1 MCPEQKIRIRF
12 NATSTLFTIF
22 PTFSVI
28 VDKLIIIWYNSKKYE
43 PHLKDLHM
51 KSKKL
56 TFIESLMLVAGAGIG
71 TGILTIPYAI
81 DKIGVFG
88 TLTALVLAYA
98 VSTFMYLIIADLTR
112 NSEKP
117 EDLLAILDEHLLGG
131 KGKKV
136 LNITFLVLLVLLLLE
151 NLVVYILCAG
161 NVLTDLLGFNDTV
174 TKIIFYVL
182 ASVVIIFGVKG
193 MGVGEKL
200 SMILI
205 GGAMLVLMALSFFH
219 VKGSL
224 NLTFGAP
231 SIVFAVYGLFMF
243 AFSAIFSIIQVC
255 NHIEKKEQTG
265 KAIIGGLTLNA
276 LITMAFTVA
285 VILGSDT
292 VTEIATIGLSQ
303 SIGIPIVKILCSVL
317 VLLAMFT
324 SFWSSG
330 FAFADVVGGQFGLS
344 ARISWLI
351 ATVPALLIA
360 VFLPLGVLDYV
371 QIGAGALSIILV
383 IVVLPAYYNAVKNP
397 KERLLL
403 GRCSGNKFMIAAVAV
418 AIVLMAASSFIPIA

>member
-1 MCPEQKIRIRF
+1 M
-12 NATSTLFTIF
+12 L
-22 PTFSVI
+22 
-28 VDKLIIIWYNSKKYE
+28 
-43 PHLKDLHM
+43 M
-51 KSKKL
+51 KTKKL

-81 DKIGVFG
+81 SKIGILG
-88 TLTALVLAYA
+88 TLTALAFAYA
-98 VSTFMYLIIADLTR
+98 VSAFMYLIIADLTR

-117 EDLLAILDEHLLGG
+117 DDLLAILDEHLFSG

-136 LNITFLVLLVLLLLE
+136 LNIVFLVLLVLLLLE

-161 NVLTDLLGFNDTV
+161 NVLTDLLGVSDTL
-174 TKIIFYVL
+174 TKILFYVL
-182 ASVVIIFGVKG
+182 ASLIVFFGIKG

-205 GGAMLVLMALSFFH
+205 GGAVLVLMALSCFR

-224 NLTFGAP
+224 NFSFGTP
-231 SIVFAVYGLFMF
+231 STVFAVYGLFMF

-255 NHIEKKEQTG
+255 NHIEKKEQTA
-265 KAIIGGLTLNA
+265 KAVIGGLTLNA
-276 LITMAFTVA
+276 LITVAFTVA

-292 VTEIATIGLSQ
+292 VTEIATIGLS
-303 SIGIPIVKILCSVL
+303 SSLGIPFVRVLCSVL

-330 FAFADVVGGQFGLS
+330 FAFADVVGGQLKLS
-344 ARISWLI
+344 PKLSWFI
-351 ATVPALLIA
+351 ATLPALLIA

-383 IVVLPAYYNAVKNP
+383 IVVLPAYRNAVKAP
-397 KERLLL
+397 GQPLLL
-403 GRCSGNKFMIAAVAV
+403 GTCSGSRTMLALVAA
-418 AIVLMAASSFIPIA
+418 AIVLMAVSSFIPIG

>member
-1 MCPEQKIRIRF
+1 
-12 NATSTLFTIF
+12 
-22 PTFSVI
+22 
-28 VDKLIIIWYNSKKYE
+28 
-43 PHLKDLHM
+43 M
-51 KSKKL
+51 KTKSL
-56 TFIESLMLVAGAGIG
+56 TFTESLMLVAGAGIG

-88 TLTALVLAYA
+88 TLTALLLAYA
-98 VSTFMYLIIADLTR
+98 ASVLMYLIIADLTR

-117 EDLLAILDEHLLGG
+117 DDLLAILDEHLFRG
-131 KGKKV
+131 KGKRA
-136 LNITFLVLLVLLLLE
+136 LNIAFLILLVLLLLE

-161 NVLTDLLGFNDTV
+161 NVLTDLLGINGTV
-174 TKIIFYVL
+174 TKIMFYAL
-182 ASVVIIFGVKG
+182 ASVVVLFGVKG

-200 SMILI
+200 SMLLI
-205 GGAMLVLMALSFFH
+205 GGAVLVLMALSFFN
-219 VKGSL
+219 VKRTLSVS
-224 NLTFGAP
+224 FGTP
-231 SIVFAVYGLFMF
+231 STVFAVYGLFMF

-255 NHIEKKEQTG
+255 NHIEKREQTG
-265 KAIIGGLTLNA
+265 KAVIGGLTLNA
-276 LITMAFTVA
+276 LITAAFTAA

-292 VTEIATIGLSQ
+292 VTEIATIGLSA
-303 SIGIPIVKILCSVL
+303 SIGIPLVKLLCSVL

-330 FAFADVVGGQFGLS
+330 FAFSDVVGGQFGLS
-344 ARISWLI
+344 ARLSWFI

-383 IVVLPAYYNAVKNP
+383 IVVLPAYQNAVKNP

-403 GRCSGNKFMIAAVAV
+403 GRCSGNQFMIAAVAV
-418 AIVLMAASSFIPIA
+418 AVILMAVSSFIPIA

>member
-1 MCPEQKIRIRF
+1 
-12 NATSTLFTIF
+12 
-22 PTFSVI
+22 
-28 VDKLIIIWYNSKKYE
+28 
-43 PHLKDLHM
+43 M
-51 KSKKL
+51 KTKQL

-81 DKIGVFG
+81 SKIGLFG
-88 TLTALVLAYA
+88 TLVALALAYA
-98 VSTFMYLIIADLTR
+98 VSAVMYLIIADLTR

-117 EDLLAILDEHLLGG
+117 EDLLAILDEHLFSG
-131 KGKKV
+131 KGKKA

-161 NVLTDLLGFNDTV
+161 NVLTDLLGINSTA
-174 TKIIFYVL
+174 TQIIFYAL

-205 GGAMLVLMALSFFH
+205 GSAVLVLMVLSFLN

-224 NLTFGAP
+224 SFSFGVP
-231 SIVFAVYGLFMF
+231 STVFAVYGLFMF

-255 NHIEKKEQTG
+255 NHIEKKELTG
-265 KAIIGGLTLNA
+265 KAVIGGLSLNA
-276 LITMAFTVA
+276 LITVAFTVA

-292 VTEIATIGLSQ
+292 VTEIATIGLSE
-303 SIGIPIVKILCSVL
+303 SIGIPFVKILCSVL

-330 FAFADVVGGQFGLS
+330 FAFSDVVGGQFGLS
-344 ARISWLI
+344 TRISWFI
-351 ATVPALLIA
+351 ATIPALLIA
-360 VFLPLGVLDYV
+360 VLLPLGILDYV

-383 IVVLPAYYNAVKNP
+383 IVVLPAYYNAVKHP
-397 KERLLL
+397 KTNLLL
-403 GRCSGNKFMIAAVAV
+403 GKCSGNKIMLSLVALF
-418 AIVLMAASSFIPIA
+418 IILMAVSSFIPID

>member
-1 MCPEQKIRIRF
+1 MR
-12 NATSTLFTIF
+12 T
-22 PTFSVI
+22 
-28 VDKLIIIWYNSKKYE
+28 
-43 PHLKDLHM
+43 
-51 KSKKL
+51 KKL

-88 TLTALVLAYA
+88 TVTALALAYA
-98 VSTFMYLIIADLTR
+98 VSAFMYLIIADLTR
-112 NSEKP
+112 NSERP
-117 EDLLAILDEHLLGG
+117 DDLLAILDEHLFSGR
-131 KGKKV
+131 GKKV
-136 LNITFLVLLVLLLLE
+136 LNVAFLILLVLLLLE

-161 NVLTDLLGFNDTV
+161 NVLTDLLSIDDTI

-182 ASVVIIFGVKG
+182 ASVVIVFGVKG

-205 GGAMLVLMALSFFH
+205 GGAVLVLMVLSFLN
-219 VKGSL
+219 VKNSL
-224 NLTFGAP
+224 RFSFGAP
-231 SIVFAVYGLFMF
+231 STVFAVYGLFMF

-255 NHIEKKEQTG
+255 NHIEKPEQTG
-265 KAIIGGLTLNA
+265 KAVIGGLTLNA
-276 LITMAFTVA
+276 AITMAFTVA

-292 VTEIATIGLSQ
+292 VTEIATLGLSE
-303 SIGIPIVKILCSVL
+303 SIGIPFVKILCSVL

-344 ARISWLI
+344 TKISWFI
-351 ATVPALLIA
+351 ATAPALLIA

-383 IVVLPAYYNAVKNP
+383 IVVLPAYANAVKNA
-397 KERLLL
+397 EHTLLL
-403 GRCSGNKFMIAAVAV
+403 GRLSGNKALIAAVAV
-418 AIVLMAASSFIPIA
+418 AIMLMAISSFIPIN

>member
-1 MCPEQKIRIRF
+1 
-12 NATSTLFTIF
+12 
-22 PTFSVI
+22 
-28 VDKLIIIWYNSKKYE
+28 
-43 PHLKDLHM
+43 M
-51 KSKKL
+51 KTKKL

-81 DKIGVFG
+81 DKIGIFG
-88 TLTALVLAYA
+88 TVLSLALAYA
-98 VSTFMYLIIADLTR
+98 VSAVMYLIIADLTR

-117 EDLLAILDEHLLGG
+117 EDLLAILDEHLFSG
-131 KGKKV
+131 KGKKA

-161 NVLTDLLGFNDTV
+161 NVLTDLLGINSTA
-174 TKIIFYVL
+174 TQIIFYAR

-193 MGVGEKL
+193 MGIGEKL
-200 SMILI
+200 SMLLI
-205 GGAMLVLMALSFFH
+205 GSAVLVLMVLSFLN

-224 NLTFGAP
+224 SLSFGAP
-231 SIVFAVYGLFMF
+231 STVFAVYGLFMF

-255 NHIEKKEQTG
+255 NHIEKKELTG
-265 KAIIGGLTLNA
+265 KAVIGGLSLNA
-276 LITMAFTVA
+276 LITVAFTVA

-292 VTEIATIGLSQ
+292 VTEIATIGLSE
-303 SIGIPIVKILCSVL
+303 SIGIPFVKILCSVL

-344 ARISWLI
+344 TRFSWFI
-351 ATVPALLIA
+351 ATIPALLIA
-360 VFLPLGVLDYV
+360 VLLPLGILDYV

-383 IVVLPAYYNAVKNP
+383 IVVLPAYYNAVKQP
-397 KERLLL
+397 KTNLLL
-403 GRCSGNKFMIAAVAV
+403 GKCSGNKIMLSLVALF
-418 AIVLMAASSFIPIA
+418 IILMAVSSFIPID

>member
-1 MCPEQKIRIRF
+1 
-12 NATSTLFTIF
+12 
-22 PTFSVI
+22 
-28 VDKLIIIWYNSKKYE
+28 
-43 PHLKDLHM
+43 M
-51 KSKKL
+51 KTKNL

-81 DKIGVFG
+81 DQIGVFG
-88 TLTALVLAYA
+88 TLTALALAYA
-98 VSTFMYLIIADLTR
+98 VSAIMYLIIADLTR
-112 NSEKP
+112 NSERSD
-117 EDLLAILDEHLLGG
+117 DLLAILDEHLFSG
-131 KGKKV
+131 KGKKA
-136 LNITFLVLLVLLLLE
+136 LNIAFLILLVLLLLE

-161 NVLTDLLGFNDTV
+161 NVLTDILGLDGTV
-174 TKIIFYVL
+174 TKILFYAL
-182 ASVVIIFGVKG
+182 ASVVILFGVKG

-205 GGAMLVLMALSFFH
+205 GGAVLILMVLSFLN
-219 VKGSL
+219 VKGML
-224 NLTFGAP
+224 NFTFGAP
-231 SIVFAVYGLFMF
+231 SAVFAVYGLFMF

-276 LITMAFTVA
+276 LITMVFTAA
-285 VILGSDT
+285 VILGSET
-292 VTEIATIGLSQ
+292 VTEIATIGLSE
-303 SIGIPIVKILCSVL
+303 SIGIPFVKVLCSLL
-317 VLLAMFT
+317 VLFAMFT

-330 FAFADVVGGQFGLS
+330 FAFSDVVAGQLGLS
-344 ARISWLI
+344 ARISWLV

-383 IVVLPAYYNAVKNP
+383 IVVLPAYYNAVKKP

-403 GRCSGNKFMIAAVAV
+403 GKCSGNKLMIATVAV
-418 AIVLMAASSFIPIA
+418 AMILMAVSSLIPIA

>member
-1 MCPEQKIRIRF
+1 
-12 NATSTLFTIF
+12 
-22 PTFSVI
+22 
-28 VDKLIIIWYNSKKYE
+28 
-43 PHLKDLHM
+43 M
-51 KSKKL
+51 KTKKL

-81 DKIGVFG
+81 DKIGIFG
-88 TLTALVLAYA
+88 TVLSLALAYA
-98 VSTFMYLIIADLTR
+98 VSAVMYLIIADLTR

-117 EDLLAILDEHLLGG
+117 EDLLAILDEHLFSG
-131 KGKKV
+131 KGKKA
-136 LNITFLVLLVLLLLE
+136 LNIAFLVLLVLLLLE

-161 NVLTDLLGFNDTV
+161 NVLTDLLGINSTA
-174 TKIIFYVL
+174 TQIIFYAL

-205 GGAMLVLMALSFFH
+205 GSAVLVLMVLSFLN
-219 VKGSL
+219 VNGSL
-224 NLTFGAP
+224 SFSFGAP
-231 SIVFAVYGLFMF
+231 STVFAVYGLFMF

-255 NHIEKKEQTG
+255 NHIEKKELTG
-265 KAIIGGLTLNA
+265 KAVIGGLSLNA
-276 LITMAFTVA
+276 LITIAFTVA

-292 VTEIATIGLSQ
+292 VTEIATIGLSE
-303 SIGIPIVKILCSVL
+303 SIGIPFVKILCSVL

-344 ARISWLI
+344 TRISWFI
-351 ATVPALLIA
+351 ATIPALLIA
-360 VFLPLGVLDYV
+360 VLLPLGILDYV

-383 IVVLPAYYNAVKNP
+383 IVVLPAYYNAVKQP
-397 KERLLL
+397 KTNLLL
-403 GRCSGNKFMIAAVAV
+403 GKISGNKIMLSLVALF
-418 AIVLMAASSFIPIA
+418 IILMAVSSFIPIG